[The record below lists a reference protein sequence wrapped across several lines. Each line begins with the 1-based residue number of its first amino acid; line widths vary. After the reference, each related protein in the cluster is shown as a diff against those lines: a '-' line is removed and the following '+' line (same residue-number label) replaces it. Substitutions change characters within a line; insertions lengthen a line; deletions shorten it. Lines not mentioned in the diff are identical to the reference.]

1 MVKVYV
7 LIGGVDEPRPTKQ
20 EDVEM
25 SVEATAEPRSSSR
38 RTWLPVLVLTLI
50 IAVPAFLLNPII
62 WSPAPGGPAPTAA
75 QIPYLIALDVMQAV
89 FLGLGVAF
97 LFFGLP
103 IMRSISPD
111 SKTRAWA
118 MYLSIAYLM
127 ISWWPHIGMHVHNS
141 PDNLQGL
148 IYIDYLFH
156 VPLMIAGAVL
166 AYCFF
171 SLVRRRVQEPIAH
184 R

>member
-7 LIGGVDEPRPTKQ
+7 LIGGAGESRPTNQ
-20 EDVEM
+20 EDADM
-25 SVEATAEPRSSSR
+25 SVEATAEPRSSR
-38 RTWLPVLVLTLI
+38 RTWLPVVVLTLI
-50 IAVPAFLLNPII
+50 IAVPAFLVNPII
-62 WSPAPGGPAPTAA
+62 WAPAPGGPAPTAA

-97 LFFGLP
+97 LIFGLP

-127 ISWWPHIGMHVHNS
+127 ISWWPHIGMHVSNS
-141 PDNLQGL
+141 PDDLQGL
-148 IYIDYLFH
+148 IYIDYFFH

-171 SLVRRRVQEPIAH
+171 SLVRHRVRDPH
-184 R
+184 LPR

>member
-1 MVKVYV
+1 
-7 LIGGVDEPRPTKQ
+7 
-20 EDVEM
+20 M

-50 IAVPAFLLNPII
+50 IAVPAFLVNPIV
-62 WSPAPGGPAPTAA
+62 WSPAPGGPAPTTA

-89 FLGLGVAF
+89 FLGLGVSF
-97 LFFGLP
+97 LLFGLP

-127 ISWWPHIGMHVHNS
+127 ISW
-141 PDNLQGL
+141 
-148 IYIDYLFH
+148 
-156 VPLMIAGAVL
+156 
-166 AYCFF
+166 
-171 SLVRRRVQEPIAH
+171 
-184 R
+184 

>member
-1 MVKVYV
+1 
-7 LIGGVDEPRPTKQ
+7 
-20 EDVEM
+20 
-25 SVEATAEPRSSSR
+25 
-38 RTWLPVLVLTLI
+38 
-50 IAVPAFLLNPII
+50 
-62 WSPAPGGPAPTAA
+62 
-75 QIPYLIALDVMQAV
+75 
-89 FLGLGVAF
+89 
-97 LFFGLP
+97 
-103 IMRSISPD
+103 
-111 SKTRAWA
+111 
-118 MYLSIAYLM
+118 MYLSIAWLM

-171 SLVRRRVQEPIAH
+171 SLVRQRMRGTIPQ

>member
-1 MVKVYV
+1 MA
-7 LIGGVDEPRPTKQ
+7 L
-20 EDVEM
+20 
-25 SVEATAEPRSSSR
+25 EATAQPRSSSR
-38 RTWLPVLVLTLI
+38 RTWLPVLMLTLI
-50 IAVPAFLLNPII
+50 IAVPAFLVNPII

-97 LFFGLP
+97 LIFGLP

-111 SKTRAWA
+111 SKVRAWA

-148 IYIDYLFH
+148 IYIDYFFH

-171 SLVRRRVQEPIAH
+171 SLVHQRAREPH
-184 R
+184 RPS

>member
-1 MVKVYV
+1 
-7 LIGGVDEPRPTKQ
+7 
-20 EDVEM
+20 M
-25 SVEATAEPRSSSR
+25 SLEATAEPRSSSR
-38 RTWLPVLVLTLI
+38 RTWLPVVVLTAI
-50 IAVPAFLLNPII
+50 IAVPAFLVNPIV
-62 WSPAPGGPAPTAA
+62 WAPAPDGPVPTAA
-75 QIPYLIALDVMQAV
+75 QIPYLVAMDAMQAI
-89 FLGLGVAF
+89 FLGLGVSF
-97 LFFGLP
+97 LLFGLP
-103 IMRSISPD
+103 IMRNISPD

-118 MYLSIAYLM
+118 MYLSIAWLM

-171 SLVRRRVQEPIAH
+171 SLVRRRVREPIAH

>member
-7 LIGGVDEPRPTKQ
+7 TISGAGESRPTSQ
-20 EDVEM
+20 EEADM
-25 SVEATAEPRSSSR
+25 SVEATAEPRSTR
-38 RTWLPVLVLTLI
+38 RTWVPVLVLTLI
-50 IAVPAFLLNPII
+50 IAVPAFLVNPII
-62 WSPAPGGPAPTAA
+62 WSPAPSGPAPTAA
-75 QIPYLIALDVMQAV
+75 QIPYLIAMDVMQAV
-89 FLGLGVAF
+89 FLGLGVSF
-97 LFFGLP
+97 LVFGLP
-103 IMRSISPD
+103 IMRRISPD

-118 MYLSIAYLM
+118 MYLSIGWLM
-127 ISWWPHIGMHVHNS
+127 VSWWPHIGMHVHNA

-156 VPLMIAGAVL
+156 VPLMVAGAVL

-171 SLVRRRVQEPIAH
+171 SLVRQRGRGPILP